1 MKKLLTLIF
10 SLLFIFVLAGCNN
23 KFDPFK
29 SVISG
34 DFTYTHLDSDEG
46 HCRIIGLSEE
56 GNRKE
61 VVVFPSILD
70 GYIVDGLGASWAY
83 GKSSGDIIITNAKKI
98 YIPSGY
104 TMYVPI
110 NLKSNYNSEEIDVYV
125 IEIDFINYYYYYMDV
140 SQEYIR
146 WNNLFVTETVYGTFF
161 SENNEDVMKLEK
173 ASVVYFVDDDV
184 YFIDDC
190 DGTIVNVIP
199 PTPYKEGYEFIG
211 WYKEKECINE
221 WDFENDI
228 VPAKIYNNDGEYL
241 YQETILYAKWE
252 KLK

>member
-1 MKKLLTLIF
+1 
-10 SLLFIFVLAGCNN
+10 
-23 KFDPFK
+23 
-29 SVISG
+29 
-34 DFTYTHLDSDEG
+34 
-46 HCRIIGLSEE
+46 
-56 GNRKE
+56 
-61 VVVFPSILD
+61 
-70 GYIVDGLGASWAY
+70 
-83 GKSSGDIIITNAKKI
+83 
-98 YIPSGY
+98 
-104 TMYVPI
+104 
-110 NLKSNYNSEEIDVYV
+110 
-125 IEIDFINYYYYYMDV
+125 
-140 SQEYIR
+140 
-146 WNNLFVTETVYGTFF
+146 
-161 SENNEDVMKLEK
+161 MKLEK